1 MHLLQICGTLQ
12 DSFLTYSF
20 ITCNGDKLTEYPLAV
35 YSRQKATFV
44 RKTEIP
50 LMSGSKISA
59 PEFYEAPKES
69 SKRSIKRGSNL
80 KHGKPKRTKKEETKE
95 EANET
100 PMEETPDEKEK
111 KEGIKEDSEKSK
123 EENETPKEDE
133 EDTEDDSSKEEN
145 SPIEKDDKNETPDE
159 KEEIKL
165 KHNGIEYRFLCVS
178 KTNLHLW
185 NMKDLSPNNSS
196 PSILYELA
204 EFMKTDSKEIMIE
217 DICFLD
223 GYNKNGSLVGIAGS
237 DGFVGVYDLEKKDMV
252 WSVYITMIF
261 LI

>member
-1 MHLLQICGTLQ
+1 M
-12 DSFLTYSF
+12 LTCSF

-59 PEFYEAPKES
+59 PEFYETPKES
-69 SKRSIKRGSNL
+69 SKRGIKRGGNL
-80 KHGKPKRTKKEETKE
+80 KHGKAKRTKKEETKE
-95 EANET
+95 ETNET
-100 PMEETPDEKEK
+100 PVEETPDEEEK
-111 KEGIKEDSEKSK
+111 KEDIKEGFDKPK
-123 EENETPKEDE
+123 EDDNETPKEE
-133 EDTEDDSSKEEN
+133 EDIENDSSKEED
-145 SPIEKDDKNETPDE
+145 SPTEKDDKNETPDE
-159 KEEIKL
+159 KEVIRH
-165 KHNGIEYRFLCVS
+165 KHDGIEYRFLCVS

-204 EFMKTDSKEIMIE
+204 DYMKTDSKEIMIE

-223 GYNKNGSLVGIAGS
+223 GFNMNGTFVGIAGS
-237 DGFVGVYDLEKKDMV
+237 DGFVGVYDLEKKEMV
-252 WSVYITMIF
+252 WSVCITAVIF
-261 LI
+261 IIEYH

>member
-1 MHLLQICGTLQ
+1 M
-12 DSFLTYSF
+12 LTCSF

-59 PEFYEAPKES
+59 PEFYETPKES
-69 SKRSIKRGSNL
+69 SKRGIKRGGNL
-80 KHGKPKRTKKEETKE
+80 KHGKAKRTKKEETKE
-95 EANET
+95 ETNET
-100 PMEETPDEKEK
+100 PVEETPDEEEK
-111 KEGIKEDSEKSK
+111 KEDIKEDSDKPK
-123 EENETPKEDE
+123 EDDNETPKEE
-133 EDTEDDSSKEEN
+133 EDIENDSSKEED
-145 SPIEKDDKNETPDE
+145 SPTEKDDKNETPDE
-159 KEEIKL
+159 KEVIRH
-165 KHNGIEYRFLCVS
+165 KHDGIEYRFLCVS

-204 EFMKTDSKEIMIE
+204 DFMKTDSKEIMIE

-223 GYNKNGSLVGIAGS
+223 GFNMNGTFVGIAGS
-237 DGFVGVYDLEKKDMV
+237 DGFVGVYDLEKKEMV
-252 WSVYITMIF
+252 WSVCIIAVF
-261 LI
+261 LL